1 LIKKKQKGGKP
12 LNCKIKSFNK
22 NPRLVYVFIALKNS
36 VFDKKKLQSK
46 LKYIKAYKKQLM

>member
-36 VFDKKKLQSK
+36 VFDKKNALVG
-46 LKYIKAYKKQLM
+46 I